1 MASLEDNLNQ
11 LLSDPNAMEQ
21 IFSLAGKLG
30 MSSEPSG
37 EPEAE
42 EQPLSEREPEAA
54 ELSQPLFGAEGLGG
68 LGKLLEIFQGSQQ
81 TAQEAD
87 ALLDALRPFLRQ
99 ERQEKLDRARRL
111 AGLSRAADRLT
122 DSGRRESCM
131 YNAYIPGGE
140 PMKQSRRITILRDFT
155 AYLKKKAV
163 PFPGC

>member
-111 AGLSRAADRLT
+111 SSFSRAARQAYRLWK
-122 DSGRRESCM
+122 E
-131 YNAYIPGGE
+131 GE
-140 PMKQSRRITILRDFT
+140 LH
-155 AYLKKKAV
+155 V
-163 PFPGC
+163 

>member
-111 AGLSRAADRLT
+111 AGLSRAARP
-122 DSGRRESCM
+122 
-131 YNAYIPGGE
+131 A
-140 PMKQSRRITILRDFT
+140 
-155 AYLKKKAV
+155 
-163 PFPGC
+163 

>member
-111 AGLSRAADRLT
+111 AGLSRAARQASRLWKE
-122 DSGRRESCM
+122 GELHVYRLYPRR
-131 YNAYIPGGE
+131 
-140 PMKQSRRITILRDFT
+140 
-155 AYLKKKAV
+155 
-163 PFPGC
+163 

>member
-37 EPEAE
+37 KPEAE

-111 AGLSRAADRLT
+111 AGLSRAARQ
-122 DSGRRESCM
+122 
-131 YNAYIPGGE
+131 AYQLWKEGE
-140 PMKQSRRITILRDFT
+140 LH
-155 AYLKKKAV
+155 V
-163 PFPGC
+163 

>member
-30 MSSEPSG
+30 MSS

-111 AGLSRAADRLT
+111 AGLSRAARQAYRLWK
-122 DSGRRESCM
+122 E
-131 YNAYIPGGE
+131 GE
-140 PMKQSRRITILRDFT
+140 LH
-155 AYLKKKAV
+155 V
-163 PFPGC
+163 

>member
-11 LLSDPNAMEQ
+11 LLSDPNAMEL

-37 EPEAE
+37 EPE
-42 EQPLSEREPEAA
+42 SA

-111 AGLSRAADRLT
+111 AGLSRAARQAYRLWK
-122 DSGRRESCM
+122 
-131 YNAYIPGGE
+131 AGE
-140 PMKQSRRITILRDFT
+140 LH
-155 AYLKKKAV
+155 V
-163 PFPGC
+163 

>member
-11 LLSDPNAMEQ
+11 ILSDPNAMEQ

-30 MSSEPSG
+30 MSS

-111 AGLSRAADRLT
+111 AGLSRAARQAYRLWK
-122 DSGRRESCM
+122 E
-131 YNAYIPGGE
+131 GE
-140 PMKQSRRITILRDFT
+140 LH
-155 AYLKKKAV
+155 V
-163 PFPGC
+163 

>member
-30 MSSEPSG
+30 MNSEPSG

-81 TAQEAD
+81 TAQETD

-111 AGLSRAADRLT
+111 AGLSRAARQ
-122 DSGRRESCM
+122 
-131 YNAYIPGGE
+131 AYQLWKEGE
-140 PMKQSRRITILRDFT
+140 LH
-155 AYLKKKAV
+155 V
-163 PFPGC
+163 

>member
-68 LGKLLEIFQGSQQ
+68 LGELLEIFQGSQQ

-111 AGLSRAADRLT
+111 AGLSRAARQAHRLWK
-122 DSGRRESCM
+122 E
-131 YNAYIPGGE
+131 GE
-140 PMKQSRRITILRDFT
+140 LH
-155 AYLKKKAV
+155 V
-163 PFPGC
+163 

>member
-99 ERQEKLDRARRL
+99 ERQEKLDRASRL
-111 AGLSRAADRLT
+111 AGLYRAARQAYRLWK
-122 DSGRRESCM
+122 E
-131 YNAYIPGGE
+131 
-140 PMKQSRRITILRDFT
+140 
-155 AYLKKKAV
+155 
-163 PFPGC
+163 

>member
-30 MSSEPSG
+30 MSSEP
-37 EPEAE
+37 EAE

-54 ELSQPLFGAEGLGG
+54 ELSQPLFGAEGLGE
-68 LGKLLEIFQGSQQ
+68 LGKLLKIFQGSQQ

-111 AGLSRAADRLT
+111 AGLSRAARQAYRLWK
-122 DSGRRESCM
+122 E
-131 YNAYIPGGE
+131 GE
-140 PMKQSRRITILRDFT
+140 LH
-155 AYLKKKAV
+155 V
-163 PFPGC
+163 

>member
-30 MSSEPSG
+30 MSSEPSD
-37 EPEAE
+37 
-42 EQPLSEREPEAA
+42 EPEAA

-81 TAQEAD
+81 TAQETD

-111 AGLSRAADRLT
+111 AGLSRAARQAYRLWK
-122 DSGRRESCM
+122 E
-131 YNAYIPGGE
+131 GE
-140 PMKQSRRITILRDFT
+140 LH
-155 AYLKKKAV
+155 V
-163 PFPGC
+163 

>member
-99 ERQEKLDRARRL
+99 ERQEKLDRAHRL
-111 AGLSRAADRLT
+111 AGLSRAARQAYRLWK
-122 DSGRRESCM
+122 E
-131 YNAYIPGGE
+131 GE
-140 PMKQSRRITILRDFT
+140 LH
-155 AYLKKKAV
+155 V
-163 PFPGC
+163 

>member
-111 AGLSRAADRLT
+111 AGLSRAALQAYRLWK
-122 DSGRRESCM
+122 E
-131 YNAYIPGGE
+131 GE
-140 PMKQSRRITILRDFT
+140 LH
-155 AYLKKKAV
+155 V
-163 PFPGC
+163 

>member
-111 AGLSRAADRLT
+111 ASLSRAARQAYRLWK
-122 DSGRRESCM
+122 E
-131 YNAYIPGGE
+131 GE
-140 PMKQSRRITILRDFT
+140 LH
-155 AYLKKKAV
+155 V
-163 PFPGC
+163 

>member
-30 MSSEPSG
+30 MSSEPSS

-99 ERQEKLDRARRL
+99 ERQEKLDRARHL
-111 AGLSRAADRLT
+111 AGLSRAARQAYRLWK
-122 DSGRRESCM
+122 E
-131 YNAYIPGGE
+131 GE
-140 PMKQSRRITILRDFT
+140 LH
-155 AYLKKKAV
+155 V
-163 PFPGC
+163 

>member
-99 ERQEKLDRARRL
+99 ERQEKLDRARCL
-111 AGLSRAADRLT
+111 AGLSRAARQAYRLWK
-122 DSGRRESCM
+122 E
-131 YNAYIPGGE
+131 GE
-140 PMKQSRRITILRDFT
+140 LH
-155 AYLKKKAV
+155 V
-163 PFPGC
+163 

>member
-99 ERQEKLDRARRL
+99 ERQE
-111 AGLSRAADRLT
+111 
-122 DSGRRESCM
+122 
-131 YNAYIPGGE
+131 
-140 PMKQSRRITILRDFT
+140 
-155 AYLKKKAV
+155 
-163 PFPGC
+163 

>member
-111 AGLSRAADRLT
+111 AVLSRAARQAYRLWK
-122 DSGRRESCM
+122 E
-131 YNAYIPGGE
+131 GE
-140 PMKQSRRITILRDFT
+140 LH
-155 AYLKKKAV
+155 V
-163 PFPGC
+163 

>member
-87 ALLDALRPFLRQ
+87 ALLDALRPFLSQ
-99 ERQEKLDRARRL
+99 ERQEKQDRARRL
-111 AGLSRAADRLT
+111 ACLSRAARQAYRLWK
-122 DSGRRESCM
+122 E
-131 YNAYIPGGE
+131 GE
-140 PMKQSRRITILRDFT
+140 LH
-155 AYLKKKAV
+155 V
-163 PFPGC
+163 